1 MKEVHIM
8 IYNYTP
14 FDPLIW
20 VIFAVFLAC
29 TFIIVKMYHRR
40 YPNYPQSAEK
50 DEERERSMDSHIQTE
65 GNTSVESR
73 Y

>member
-1 MKEVHIM
+1 MS
-8 IYNYTP
+8 YQYTP

-20 VIFAVFLAC
+20 LIFAVFLVC
-29 TFIIVKMYHRR
+29 TFLIVKIYHRR

-50 DEERERSMDSHIQTE
+50 DEGQGQSSERHIQTE
-65 GNTSVESR
+65 SRPPVENR